1 MNKHMQYVTWS
12 GKNNDWDID
21 VKQWPG
27 SNRIHTTSTGN
38 HTLRSILQNL
48 SHYKSWKQTDALPL
62 DLTEGPGA
70 TSKNNKTISITT
82 DTCFCHAHSTWT
94 FPKEKIQQNWVWTFN
109 TIISGIC
116 IFMALGFFPLTV
128 LAPTP
133 LSIE

>member
-1 MNKHMQYVTWS
+1 MERCLLMFSQLYEQTHAVLTWS

-94 FPKEKIQQNWVWTFN
+94 FPKEKIQQNWVRT
-109 TIISGIC
+109 
-116 IFMALGFFPLTV
+116 LP
-128 LAPTP
+128 
-133 LSIE
+133 